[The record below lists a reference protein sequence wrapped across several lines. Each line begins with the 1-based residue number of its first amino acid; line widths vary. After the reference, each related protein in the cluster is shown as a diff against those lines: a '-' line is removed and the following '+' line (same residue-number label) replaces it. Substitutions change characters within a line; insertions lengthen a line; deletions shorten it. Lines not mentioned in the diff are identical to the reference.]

1 MKRLCDV
8 CRGVYVNN
16 HSFKEHQRKTGH
28 RQFVSNTTRLENA
41 DVRQSEYSPLQLF
54 VER

>member
-8 CRGVYVNN
+8 CRGVYANN

-28 RQFVSNTTRLENA
+28 RQFVSNTAGLENA
-41 DVRQSEYSPLQLF
+41 DVSNRNIGHS
-54 VER
+54 VIR